1 LLWTLRTETLANYW
15 CRGTIQERPP
25 QYSCRSAETTVKRII
40 RPKEAMARL
49 GIGHSKFYDDIKK
62 GVLPKPVRLG
72 PRSVGII
79 EEELDAVVERLRAER
94 DGREAGKVPL

>member
-1 LLWTLRTETLANYW
+1 VT
-15 CRGTIQERPP
+15 
-25 QYSCRSAETTVKRII
+25 RII

-49 GIGHSKFYDDIKK
+49 GIGHSKFYDDIRK
-62 GVLPKPVRLG
+62 GILPRPVRLG

-94 DGREAGKVPL
+94 DSRYGDEVPL